1 MIDRFPRAA
10 SCSRALVI
18 GLIGLALAALPL
30 RAQAGAP
37 TQDRDAVRLAV
48 LDYVEGFYEGDSLK
62 LARAVRPEIFK
73 YGFWKAR
80 DSTRY
85 AGEQMKYPEFFD
97 YARRVKQNNRQAPP
111 TAAKVVEVYDVQDQT
126 ASAKLTAFWGTDY
139 LLLGK
144 YDGKWMIS
152 SVMWQSPSHR
162 E

>member
-1 MIDRFPRAA
+1 MRLSFQCTTRAISVA
-10 SCSRALVI
+10 
-18 GLIGLALAALPL
+18 LIGLAPLIAVPL
-30 RAQAGAP
+30 RAQSE
-37 TQDRDAVRLAV
+37 DREAVRRAV

-62 LARAVRPEIFK
+62 LARSVRPEIFK
-73 YGFWKAR
+73 YGFWRAR

-85 AGEQMKYPEFFD
+85 AGEQMKYQEFFD

-111 TAAKVVEVYDVQDQT
+111 TAPKTVEVYDVQNQT
-126 ASAKLTAFWGTDY
+126 ASAKLTASWGTDY

-152 SVMWQSPSHR
+152 SVMWQSPPRR